1 MNIKQI
7 RNFSIIAHIDHGKST
22 LADRILEATNTL
34 GKREMKNQVL
44 DSMELERER
53 GITIKSHPI
62 QMHYSDKDKQEYVF
76 NLIDTPGHVDFSYEV
91 SRSLVACEGALLLVD
106 ASQGVEAQTV
116 SHALLALENDLE
128 IIPVLNKI
136 DLPTSRPEEIF
147 QQIIDLIGC
156 EKKEIIQVSAKTG
169 VGVERLLEE
178 IINKIPHP
186 RMSNENSTRAL
197 VFDSNFDSYRGAIPY
212 VRVFNGQIKPGMTAK
227 FMSNGNEREITE
239 VGNFVLKRIPS
250 TSLEAGE
257 VGYIVIGLKDVKELK
272 VGDTI
277 TTKEMESQNPLPG
290 YEEMKP
296 MIFSGL
302 FPTVSED
309 YEKLRD
315 SIEKLKLNDSSLSFE
330 PETSTALG
338 FGFRCGFLGML
349 HMDIIKE
356 RLERE
361 FNLNLITTIPNV
373 RYEILQ
379 NNGDI
384 VEIQNPN
391 ELPNNINI
399 NEINEPY
406 VSAEIISPSE
416 YMGAL
421 MKLCQNKRGVFIN
434 THYFSKNR
442 VQLKYELPL
451 SDIVF
456 DFYDKLKSV
465 SKGYAS
471 FDYNYIGFRPGS
483 LQKLDILIGGDVV
496 DALSIITDKSSAYF
510 KGRELCKNLKEII
523 PRQMFE
529 VIIQAAVGS
538 KIIARETVRPFK
550 KNVTAKCYGGDI
562 TRKRKL
568 WAKQKEGK
576 KRMKQIGKVEIP
588 QEAFLALFKVEKKN
602 KS

>member
-1 MNIKQI
+1 MNIKNI

-34 GKREMKNQVL
+34 GKREMMNQVL
-44 DSMELERER
+44 DSMDLERER

-62 QMHYSDKDKQEYVF
+62 QMHFTNEKGINYIF

-91 SRSLVACEGALLLVD
+91 SRSLIACEGALLLVD

-136 DLPTSRPEEIF
+136 DLPTSRPNEIS
-147 QQIIDLIGC
+147 QQVIDLIGC
-156 EKKEIIQVSAKTG
+156 KEDEIIKVSAKTG
-169 VGVERLLEE
+169 EGVNKLLSQ
-178 IINKIPHP
+178 IVTKIPHP
-186 RMSNENSTRAL
+186 KISIENSTKAL
-197 VFDSNFDSYRGAIPY
+197 IFDSNFDSYRGAIPY
-212 VRVFNGQIKPGMTAK
+212 VRVFNGKITPGMTAK
-227 FMSNGNEREITE
+227 FMSNGKEREITE

-250 TSLEAGE
+250 KCLEAGD
-257 VGYIVIGLKDVKELK
+257 VGYVVVGLKDVKELK

-277 TTKEMESQNPLPG
+277 TTKELESNKPLPG

-302 FPTVSED
+302 FPTISAD

-373 RYEILQ
+373 RYEILKT
-379 NNGDI
+379 NGDI
-384 VEIQNPN
+384 IEIENPT
-391 ELPNNINI
+391 ELPDNGLID
-399 NEINEPY
+399 ELNEPY
-406 VSAEIISPSE
+406 VLAEIIAPSE
-416 YMGAL
+416 FMGAL
-421 MKLCQNKRGVFIN
+421 MKLCQNRRGIFID
-434 THYFSKNR
+434 THYFSKYR
-442 VQLKYELPL
+442 VQLKYEIPL
-451 SDIVF
+451 SEIVF

-471 FDYNYIGFRPGS
+471 FDYNHIGYRSGP

-496 DALSIITDKSSAYF
+496 DALSIITDKNSSYF
-510 KGRELCKNLKEII
+510 KGRELCKNLKEVI

-529 VIIQAAVGS
+529 VIIQAAIGS

-576 KRMKQIGKVEIP
+576 KRMKQIGKVEVP
-588 QEAFLALFKVEKKN
+588 QEAFLALFKVDKK
-602 KS
+602 